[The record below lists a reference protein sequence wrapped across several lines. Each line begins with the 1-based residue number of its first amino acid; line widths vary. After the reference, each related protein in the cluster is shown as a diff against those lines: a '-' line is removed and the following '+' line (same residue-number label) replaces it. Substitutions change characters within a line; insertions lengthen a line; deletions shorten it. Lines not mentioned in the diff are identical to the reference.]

1 MATRIGLAAILTA
14 LLVFFAPAA
23 QAKVTNGKCADNTG
37 LNVVVDFQG
46 LGGGHKTRCVED
58 WSGGSALS
66 GFQQAGFSL
75 SPVDRWGYAFVC
87 RVDGKPG
94 QDREKCIDTPPA
106 DAFWAFFTATNGS
119 WGFVQNVSVTSQT
132 PAKGSWIGLSFSQNK
147 SAGSNPPPRVNPAV
161 PSAPK
166 PKPKPKPTET
176 SKPNPKPSSSKSS
189 KPKPSN
195 SKTSKPSSSATS
207 KPGSGSSSTSS
218 SSPSPSDSET
228 STPSASDS
236 PDSEET
242 KTEKPGDEETA
253 ENSDAEEDAQEGTA
267 IPPGD
272 DDTPTQDSWREGD
285 STAQNVRAEEQNSG
299 PPVGTL
305 ITIGAIVL
313 LAGAAFV
320 RHRFA
325 KKPESS

>member
-1 MATRIGLAAILTA
+1 MAASIGLAVILTA

-37 LNVVVDFQG
+37 LNLVVDATEVGGKIDVRCIEKWEGGTAWSAFDIAFG
-46 LGGGHKTRCVED
+46 LRGTD
-58 WSGGSALS
+58 NFPTS
-66 GFQQAGFSL
+66 
-75 SPVDRWGYAFVC
+75 FVC
-87 RVDGKPG
+87 QVGNKPKGEDCSTTDGK
-94 QDREKCIDTPPA
+94 QS
-106 DAFWAFFTATNGS
+106 FWWYSIATNGH
-119 WGFVQNVSVTSQT
+119 WNPKPPTSLAQSSTSPGEWHGLRYVKGTAAPPGNT
-132 PAKGSWIGLSFSQNK
+132 PT
-147 SAGSNPPPRVNPAV
+147 V

-285 STAQNVRAEEQNSG
+285 STAQNVRAEERNSG

>member
-1 MATRIGLAAILTA
+1 MAASIGLAAILTA
-14 LLVFFAPAA
+14 LLVFFAPDA

-37 LNVVVDFQG
+37 LNVVVDFQDG
-46 LGGGHKTRCVED
+46 RSPSVRCIEN
-58 WSGGSALS
+58 WKGGSGLNA
-66 GFQQAGFSL
+66 FQSAGFKL
-75 SPVDRWGYAFVC
+75 TG
-87 RVDGKPG
+87 VDGSLAFICRIDGVPA
-94 QDREKCIDTPPA
+94 DEKCDDYPQ
-106 DAFWAFFTATNGS
+106 DGFWNYWISGNGS
-119 WGFVQNVSVTSQT
+119 WGQSGLGVTS
-132 PAKGSWIGLSFSQNK
+132 AKAKAGEWHGFSYSTASSMDK
-147 SAGSNPPPRVNPAV
+147 NPRPGIAPKV
-161 PSAPK
+161 PSK

-176 SKPNPKPSSSKSS
+176 SKPSPKPSSSKSS

>member
-1 MATRIGLAAILTA
+1 
-14 LLVFFAPAA
+14 
-23 QAKVTNGKCADNTG
+23 
-37 LNVVVDFQG
+37 LN
-46 LGGGHKTRCVED
+46 
-58 WSGGSALS
+58 

-106 DAFWAFFTATNGS
+106 DAFWAFFSSTNGS
-119 WGFVQNVSVTSQT
+119 WGFVQNDSVTAKT

-161 PSAPK
+161 PPA

-176 SKPNPKPSSSKSS
+176 SKPSPKPSSSKSS

-228 STPSASDS
+228 STPTPSDS
-236 PDSEET
+236 PDSQET
-242 KTEKPGDEETA
+242 KTESPGDEETA
-253 ENSDAEEDAQEGTA
+253 ENSDAEEDSQEGTA
-267 IPPGD
+267 ISPSD

-285 STAQNVRAEEQNSG
+285 STAQNMQIGRAH
-299 PPVGTL
+299 V
-305 ITIGAIVL
+305 
-313 LAGAAFV
+313 
-320 RHRFA
+320 
-325 KKPESS
+325 